1 MFKKR
6 TWKFWIGRTTLG
18 LLIIGGLWLTNLIWF
33 KPFNIRYFYDKVYVQ
48 LIIDSPELTTQ
59 LGIPVAYDLSKDEL
73 DDISV

>member
-33 KPFNIRYFYDKVYVQ
+33 KP
-48 LIIDSPELTTQ
+48 LIL
-59 LGIPVAYDLSKDEL
+59 
-73 DDISV
+73 DISMTRSMYSLL

>member
-1 MFKKR
+1 MFKKC

-48 LIIDSPELTTQ
+48 LIIDSPELTKQ